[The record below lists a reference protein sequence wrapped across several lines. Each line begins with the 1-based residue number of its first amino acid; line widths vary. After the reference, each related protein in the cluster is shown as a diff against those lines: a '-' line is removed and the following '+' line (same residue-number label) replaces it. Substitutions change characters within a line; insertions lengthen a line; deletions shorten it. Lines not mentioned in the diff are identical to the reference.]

1 MIVKGVDTMATTA
14 AKLQS
19 TMTIRYKAGTDV
31 KGKDIIKKQSFANVK
46 VDSANDNIYA
56 VAQSLGKLLPYPVNE
71 ILRSDDSS
79 IVSE

>member
-1 MIVKGVDTMATTA
+1 VKGVDIMATTA

-19 TMTIRYKAGTDV
+19 SMVIRYKAGTDAY
-31 KGKDIIKKQSFANVK
+31 GKDIIKKQSFANVK
-46 VDSANDNIYA
+46 VDSVNDDIYA
-56 VAQSLGKLLPYPVNE
+56 VAQSLGTLLPYQINE

>member
-1 MIVKGVDTMATTA
+1 MATTA

-19 TMTIRYKAGTDV
+19 SMTLRYKAGTDV

-46 VDSANDNIYA
+46 VESANDNIYA
-56 VAQSLGKLLPYPVNE
+56 VAQSLGKLLPYPINE